1 MQSISANILDTLKS
15 GKGQLGREAIDHLSA
30 FVRSQLLQDHS
41 FMNKSGE
48 SDLYYTSFG
57 WMLCLVLGIHLDT
70 DKMAGYLSH
79 QHEDD
84 LDLIHYTAFKR
95 CELILYMR
103 KKGRAL
109 TWLKTQSKQR
119 VRDLNDFKHM
129 PHQNISSPYTQFI
142 WISLLEDTGN
152 KLPEKSKIEKNL
164 EQYRHETG
172 GFMNVSDG
180 LTATTNATTA
190 ALSVL
195 GQISNGKQEKAIGF
209 LKSMQDISGGFK
221 AAPSAPVPDLLSTAT
236 ALFVLK
242 SYKEKPNYQAL
253 EFIEAHWAESG
264 GFIATLLDD
273 KSDVEYCFYGLLA
286 IGSALL
292 INEES

>member
-15 GKGQLGREAIDHLSA
+15 GKDQLGSEAIDHLSA
-30 FVRSQLLQDHS
+30 FVQSQLLQDHS

-70 DKMAGYLSH
+70 DKMTGYLSC
-79 QHEDD
+79 QHEHD
-84 LDLIHYTAFKR
+84 LDLIHYAAFKR
-95 CELILYMR
+95 CELILYMH

-109 TWLKTQSKQR
+109 TWLKTRSKQH
-119 VRDLNDFKHM
+119 VKDLNDFKQV
-129 PHQNISSPYTQFI
+129 PHQDTRAPYTQFI
-142 WISLLEDTGN
+142 WTSLLEDTGN
-152 KLPEKSKIEKNL
+152 KLTEKSKIEKDL

-180 LTATTNATTA
+180 HTATTNATTA
-190 ALSVL
+190 ALAVL
-195 GQISNGKQEKAIGF
+195 GQISQVKQEKAISY
-209 LKSMQDISGGFK
+209 LNSMQDATGGYK

-236 ALFVLK
+236 ALFALK
-242 SYKEKPNYQAL
+242 SCNEKPDYPAL

-264 GFIATLLDD
+264 GFIATLLDE

-286 IGSALL
+286 LGSALS
-292 INEES
+292 IS